1 MVLPKAIEKFRFHCV
16 YEKNLSLKTMHAYD
30 ADLNQFLEKFKN
42 YKINEIS
49 KFDLKDYVES
59 LFNHSYKIKTIKRKI
74 AVLKTFFNYIEFDE
88 ILEINPFRK
97 LRLSLKEPKL
107 LPKTLDIK
115 EIKTILKYLYDLK
128 HIYDKSTFR
137 YKLLVR
143 DIVTIEILFSTGI
156 RVSELSNL
164 KKNEINIK
172 QGIIKIFG
180 KGSKER
186 IIQICD
192 KEVLLLLKEYCI
204 LFKIKDNETKY
215 FLLNRLNNNFS
226 EQSIRAM
233 IHKYEEKLG
242 LKNITPHMFRHSFAT
257 LLLEE
262 GVDVRYIQN
271 MLGHSSIS
279 TTQIYTKVNTK
290 HRRKLLNTK
299 GSVQNSVSALDNS

>member
-1 MVLPKAIEKFRFHCV
+1 MILPKAIEKFRFHCI

-30 ADLNQFLEKFKN
+30 SDLNQFLEKFKN
-42 YKINEIS
+42 YKVNEIS

-59 LFNHSYKIKTIKRKI
+59 LFNHSYKIKTTKRKI
-74 AVLKTFFNYIEFDE
+74 AVLKTFFNYLEFDE

-115 EIKTILKYLYDLK
+115 EIKTILRYLYDLK
-128 HIYDKSTFR
+128 HINDKSTVK

-164 KKNEINIK
+164 TKNEINIK
-172 QGIIKIFG
+172 KGIIKIFG

-192 KEVLLLLKEYCI
+192 KEVLLLIKEYYI

-290 HRRKLLNTK
+290 HQRKLLNTK
-299 GSVQNSVSALDNS
+299 HPRRTLNFLIA

>member
-1 MVLPKAIEKFRFHCV
+1 MLLQKAVEKFRFHCI
-16 YEKNLSLKTMHAYD
+16 YEKNLSSKTIRAYD
-30 ADLNQFLEKFKN
+30 IDINQFLEKFVN
-42 YKINEIS
+42 YKINQIN
-49 KFDLKDYVES
+49 KFDLKDYVEN
-59 LFNHSYKIKTIKRKI
+59 LFINSYKIKTIKRKI
-74 AVLKTFFNYIEFDE
+74 AVLKAFFNYLEFDE
-88 ILEINPFRK
+88 IVEVNPFRK
-97 LRLSLKEPKL
+97 LKLSLKEPKL
-107 LPKTLDIK
+107 LPKTLELS
-115 EIKTILKYLYDLK
+115 EIKRVLKYLYSLK
-128 HIYDKSTFR
+128 NSYFDKTSFR
-137 YKLLVR
+137 YKLLIR
-143 DIVTIEILFSTGI
+143 DIVSIEILFSTGI

-172 QGIIKIFG
+172 QGIVKIFG

-192 KEVLLLLKEYCI
+192 KEVLNLLKEYSI
-204 LFKIKDNETKY
+204 LFNLNSNPNNH

-233 IHKYEEKLG
+233 IHKYEQKLG
-242 LKNITPHMFRHSFAT
+242 LRQITPHMFRHSFAT

-290 HRRKLLNTK
+290 HQRKLLSSKHPRRTF
-299 GSVQNSVSALDNS
+299 SLSL

>member
-30 ADLNQFLEKFKN
+30 SDLNQFLEKFKN

-59 LFNHSYKIKTIKRKI
+59 LFNHPYKIKTIKRKI
-74 AVLKTFFNYIEFDE
+74 AVLKTFFNYLEFDE

-137 YKLLVR
+137 YNLLVR

-192 KEVLLLLKEYCI
+192 KEVLLLLKEYYI

-290 HRRKLLNTK
+290 HQRKLLNTK
-299 GSVQNSVSALDNS
+299 HPRRTLNFLLA

>member
-30 ADLNQFLEKFKN
+30 ADLNQFLEKFQN

-49 KFDLKDYVES
+49 KFNLKDYVES
-59 LFNHSYKIKTIKRKI
+59 LFNLSYKIKTIKRKI
-74 AVLKTFFNYIEFDE
+74 AVLKAFFNYLEFDE

-107 LPKTLDIK
+107 LPKSLDIG
-115 EIKTILKYLYDLK
+115 EIKTILKYLYNLK
-128 HIYDKSTFR
+128 HICDKSSFS

-143 DIVTIEILFSTGI
+143 DIVAIEILFSTGI

-172 QGIIKIFG
+172 QGIIKILG

-192 KEVLLLLKEYCI
+192 REVLQLLKEYCI
-204 LFKIKDNETKY
+204 LFKIKDNVNKY

-242 LKNITPHMFRHSFAT
+242 LKNVTPHMFRHSFAT

-290 HRRKLLNTK
+290 HQRKLLNTK
-299 GSVQNSVSALDNS
+299 HPRRTLNFLLT

>member
-1 MVLPKAIEKFRFHCV
+1 MKF
-16 YEKNLSLKTMHAYD
+16 
-30 ADLNQFLEKFKN
+30 
-42 YKINEIS
+42 
-49 KFDLKDYVES
+49 
-59 LFNHSYKIKTIKRKI
+59 
-74 AVLKTFFNYIEFDE
+74 
-88 ILEINPFRK
+88 
-97 LRLSLKEPKL
+97 
-107 LPKTLDIK
+107 
-115 EIKTILKYLYDLK
+115 
-128 HIYDKSTFR
+128 
-137 YKLLVR
+137 
-143 DIVTIEILFSTGI
+143 
-156 RVSELSNL
+156 

-290 HRRKLLNTK
+290 HQRKLLNTK
-299 GSVQNSVSALDNS
+299 HPRRTLNFLLA

>member
-1 MVLPKAIEKFRFHCV
+1 MLLQKAVEKFRFHCI
-16 YEKNLSLKTMHAYD
+16 YEKNLSSKTIRAYD
-30 ADLNQFLEKFKN
+30 IDINQFLEKFVN
-42 YKINEIS
+42 YKINQIN
-49 KFDLKDYVES
+49 KFDLKDYVEN
-59 LFNHSYKIKTIKRKI
+59 LFINSYKIKTIKRKI
-74 AVLKTFFNYIEFDE
+74 AVLKAFFNYLEFDE
-88 ILEINPFRK
+88 IVEVNPFRK
-97 LRLSLKEPKL
+97 LKLSLKEPKL
-107 LPKTLDIK
+107 LPKTLELS
-115 EIKTILKYLYDLK
+115 EIKRVLKYLYSLK
-128 HIYDKSTFR
+128 NSYFDKTSFS
-137 YKLLVR
+137 YKLLIR
-143 DIVTIEILFSTGI
+143 DIVSIEILFSTGI

-172 QGIIKIFG
+172 QGIVKIFG

-192 KEVLLLLKEYCI
+192 KEVLNLLKEYSI
-204 LFKIKDNETKY
+204 LFNLNSNPNNH

-290 HRRKLLNTK
+290 HQRKLLNTK
-299 GSVQNSVSALDNS
+299 HPRRTLNFILW

>member
-128 HIYDKSTFR
+128 HIYDKYTFR

-290 HRRKLLNTK
+290 HQRKLLNTK
-299 GSVQNSVSALDNS
+299 HPRRTLNFLLA

>member
-1 MVLPKAIEKFRFHCV
+1 MLLQKAVEKFRFHCI
-16 YEKNLSLKTMHAYD
+16 YEKNLSSKTIRAYD
-30 ADLNQFLEKFKN
+30 IDINQFLEKFVN
-42 YKINEIS
+42 YKINQIN
-49 KFDLKDYVES
+49 KFDLKDYVEN
-59 LFNHSYKIKTIKRKI
+59 LFINSYKIKTIKRKI
-74 AVLKTFFNYIEFDE
+74 AVLKAFFNYLEFDE
-88 ILEINPFRK
+88 IVEVNPFRK
-97 LRLSLKEPKL
+97 LKLSLKEPKL
-107 LPKTLDIK
+107 LPKTLELS
-115 EIKTILKYLYDLK
+115 EIKRVLKYLYSLK
-128 HIYDKSTFR
+128 NSYFDKTSFS
-137 YKLLVR
+137 YKLLIR
-143 DIVTIEILFSTGI
+143 DIVSIEILFSTGI

-172 QGIIKIFG
+172 QGIVKIFG

-192 KEVLLLLKEYCI
+192 KEVLNLLKEYSI
-204 LFKIKDNETKY
+204 LFNLNSNPNNH

-290 HRRKLLNTK
+290 HQRKLLNTK
-299 GSVQNSVSALDNS
+299 HPRRTLNFIL

>member
-59 LFNHSYKIKTIKRKI
+59 LFNHPYKIKTIKRKI
-74 AVLKTFFNYIEFDE
+74 AVLKTFFNYLEFDE

-143 DIVTIEILFSTGI
+143 DIGTIEILFSTGI

-290 HRRKLLNTK
+290 HQRKLLNTK
-299 GSVQNSVSALDNS
+299 HPRRTLNFLLA

>member
-1 MVLPKAIEKFRFHCV
+1 MILPKAIEKFRFHCI

-30 ADLNQFLEKFKN
+30 SDLNQFLEKFKN
-42 YKINEIS
+42 YKVNEIS

-74 AVLKTFFNYIEFDE
+74 AVLKTFFNYLEFDE

-115 EIKTILKYLYDLK
+115 EIKTILRYLYDLK
-128 HIYDKSTFR
+128 HINDKSTVK

-164 KKNEINIK
+164 TKNEINIK
-172 QGIIKIFG
+172 KGIIKIFG

-192 KEVLLLLKEYCI
+192 KEVLLLIKEYYI

-290 HRRKLLNTK
+290 HQRKLLNTK
-299 GSVQNSVSALDNS
+299 HPRRTLNFLIA

>member
-59 LFNHSYKIKTIKRKI
+59 LFNHSYKIKTTKRKI
-74 AVLKTFFNYIEFDE
+74 AVLKTFFNYLEFDE

-115 EIKTILKYLYDLK
+115 EIKTILKYLYNLK

-164 KKNEINIK
+164 TKNEINIK
-172 QGIIKIFG
+172 KGIIKIFG

-290 HRRKLLNTK
+290 HQRKLLNTK
-299 GSVQNSVSALDNS
+299 HPRRTLNFLLA